1 MTSRSGSSRWTTG
14 GTRFLARE
22 ASVGSQASTVARV
35 HIVSRIFGAKR
46 FPRTEPSEADVAGV
60 DVERM
65 IEQARARGDVR
76 PDDEILAALLM
87 GAELT
92 AERHPDPEL
101 RRRAAAASLA
111 IRDRLVD
118 RVGEDEA
125 ARLLS
130 KSSGPIGEDG
140 TTPRRPRR

>member
-1 MTSRSGSSRWTTG
+1 
-14 GTRFLARE
+14 
-22 ASVGSQASTVARV
+22 V
-35 HIVSRIFGAKR
+35 HIVSRIFGAR
-46 FPRTEPSEADVAGV
+46 RHPRTQPSEAEVAAV
-60 DVERM
+60 DVTRM
-65 IEQARARGDVR
+65 IDQSRARGDVR
-76 PDDEILAALLM
+76 SEDEILAALLL
-87 GAELT
+87 GADLT

-130 KSSGPIGEDG
+130 KSSGPIGDDG
-140 TTPRRPRR
+140 TT